1 MREEQIREAGNRL
14 MEAGQKL
21 ADLTGY
27 RAPKDVKD
35 LNRELVDE
43 ALSATFLLHPPSLG
57 RALAKE
63 FAATVPR
70 MRMLATEG

>member
-27 RAPKDVKD
+27 RAPKDIKD
-35 LNRELVDE
+35 LNRELVEAGE
-43 ALSATFLLHPPSLG
+43 ALLAAG
-57 RALAKE
+57 EALTKAI
-63 FAATVPR
+63 
-70 MRMLATEG
+70 GQS

>member
-1 MREEQIREAGNRL
+1 MREEQIHEAGNRL

-35 LNRELVDE
+35 LKRELVEAGE
-43 ALSATFLLHPPSLG
+43 ALLAAG
-57 RALAKE
+57 EALTKAI
-63 FAATVPR
+63 
-70 MRMLATEG
+70 GQG